1 MLARAFRWVVGLPI
15 VIIVV
20 AFAVA
25 NRQWITVSFDP
36 FTRDAPFASAA
47 MPLWALFFFGL
58 FFGLFAGW
66 IACWFGQAKWRKA
79 AKDARRD
86 LAYAQAETSE
96 LRRELVVPPDSML

>member
-1 MLARAFRWVVGLPI
+1 MR
-15 VIIVV
+15 
-20 AFAVA
+20 
-25 NRQWITVSFDP
+25 
-36 FTRDAPFASAA
+36 SAA
-47 MPLWALFFFGL
+47 SLLATIPLHICGLDRFRFACSSGLRPSALATFFGL